1 MFFVSRG
8 LRAISSVF
16 VLYIFAMIRRSPG
29 LMSRALLRSA
39 VSCHSIRSRRVF
51 HASQVDS
58 QLSETS
64 TDTVVEGAYVELKTG
79 DFNVSRE

>member
-1 MFFVSRG
+1 
-8 LRAISSVF
+8 
-16 VLYIFAMIRRSPG
+16 
-29 LMSRALLRSA
+29 MSRALLRSA

>member
-1 MFFVSRG
+1 
-8 LRAISSVF
+8 
-16 VLYIFAMIRRSPG
+16 
-29 LMSRALLRSA
+29 MSRAPLRSA

-64 TDTVVEGAYVELKTG
+64 TDTVVEGAYVELKTEEMARKP
-79 DFNVSRE
+79 REAKNIIYPRDETTSSLQRLLQT